1 MHGNG
6 YSDPADDFGIG
17 VIGTATGNV
26 LDSNIV
32 AGNTQGIFVAATA
45 RGTTVRENTVVGNPP
60 IQTANTRPD
69 LRALDIVNL
78 APAGRDDVR
87 AEHVSLR
94 GECAVSRGHGT
105 TAAAVKLDQV
115 ADRRHRVDDRGAAGA
130 KLMSAPASPGRTW
143 HRVGGERRVRAL
155 ARAFPAV
162 VRVVGRLYARVSG
175 VARVAASASS
185 SNSDDAAHSLDKSR
199 HEPRSRRGPRRPLAS
214 LSVAIARAVHVERL
228 SCRTGGT

>member
-45 RGTTVRENTVVGNPP
+45 RATTVRENTVVGNPP

-78 APAGRDDVR
+78 APP
-87 AEHVSLR
+87 
-94 GECAVSRGHGT
+94 GETTFERNMCLSAVN
-105 TAAAVKLDQV
+105 
-115 ADRRHRVDDRGAAGA
+115 
-130 KLMSAPASPGRTW
+130 APC
-143 HRVGGERRVRAL
+143 
-155 ARAFPAV
+155 PAV
-162 VRVVGRLYARVSG
+162 TA
-175 VARVAASASS
+175 
-185 SNSDDAAHSLDKSR
+185 
-199 HEPRSRRGPRRPLAS
+199 PRSPQ
-214 LSVAIARAVHVERL
+214 
-228 SCRTGGT
+228 